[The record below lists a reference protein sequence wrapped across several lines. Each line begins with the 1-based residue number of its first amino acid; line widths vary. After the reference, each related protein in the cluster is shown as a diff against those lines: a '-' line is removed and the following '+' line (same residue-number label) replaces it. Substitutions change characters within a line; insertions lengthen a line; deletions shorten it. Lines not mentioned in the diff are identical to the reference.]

1 MARIRYDCYL
11 LDEYRLVTITNTDAD
26 NMEGI
31 TPESFTNPPV
41 RMRFLRIPGLD
52 FERFCYDC
60 FEHHNENNPGFEVS
74 PLDGEKMLRGE
85 LPSWRLIG
93 VKFAPEL
100 GLWGYY
106 VNEQLAELE
115 DLNVREGAEV
125 FVRFPDDIEVELEVD
140 YADGLPARR
149 YICKVG
155 DCSSEFATEITEYLG
170 KRKVKKLEY
179 SEGGS
184 GEDARKGWLCH
195 ITEY

>member
-1 MARIRYDCYL
+1 MARIKYDRYL
-11 LDEYRLVTITNTDAD
+11 LDEDDLITITNTDSD
-26 NMEGI
+26 TMEAI
-31 TPESFTNPPV
+31 TPESFTNLPIK
-41 RMRFLRIPGLD
+41 MRLLRIPGSD

-60 FEHHNENNPGFEVS
+60 FEHHNENYPDFEVL
-74 PLDGEKMLRGE
+74 PADGARILRGE
-85 LPSWRLIG
+85 LPGWRLVG

-106 VNEQLAELE
+106 VNEQLAKQKKL
-115 DLNVREGAEV
+115 DKREGAEF

-140 YADGLPARR
+140 YADGLPTRR

-170 KRKVKKLEY
+170 KRRVKKLEY
-179 SEGGS
+179 SEDES
-184 GEDARKGWLCH
+184 GEDSRKGWLCH